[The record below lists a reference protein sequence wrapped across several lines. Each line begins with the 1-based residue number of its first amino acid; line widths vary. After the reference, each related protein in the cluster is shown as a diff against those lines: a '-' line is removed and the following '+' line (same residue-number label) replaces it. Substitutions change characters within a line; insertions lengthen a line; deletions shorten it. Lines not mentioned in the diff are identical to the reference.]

1 MCVVFL
7 LGRELIQVS
16 GVANMPSKAVGVW
29 SSMGGGCISTSSGSF
44 LGHTSAGGGG
54 GGQLA
59 GCIGDT
65 EPGGVQTG
73 ASGEELIPA
82 QEYMPVKHNRKCVAV
97 CRKSLKDNM
106 LYKEFKT
113 RLTQCY
119 PSTVRWIWRRRF
131 RSVGNVVFIAVS
143 LIRGH

>member
-1 MCVVFL
+1 MCVWGCVTYVCVYVTRVCNVCVCSSL

-82 QEYMPVKHNRKCVAV
+82 QEYIPVKYYQKYVAL
-97 CRKSLKDNM
+97 CRTSLKVT
-106 LYKEFKT
+106 LK
-113 RLTQCY
+113 QH
-119 PSTVRWIWRRRF
+119 
-131 RSVGNVVFIAVS
+131 AV
-143 LIRGH
+143 LRV